1 MQPIGRRLLLAA
13 LVAVA
18 ALVLHELRYV
28 IGYGGLAGEAL
39 ASQGHGYLP
48 AASFGVMALLALG
61 VGQVLL
67 AVRRALRSSIASP
80 APPFG
85 VLWLASICALLTV
98 YCGQE
103 LLEGVLS
110 PGHPNGLAA
119 LAADG
124 GWSALPL
131 AVGLGLLVALALR
144 GVAAVEA
151 LVAKRARGPRG
162 RLRGAPRARRPRPDA
177 ERPLI
182 SVLALKLASRAP
194 PGPAQAS

>member
-1 MQPIGRRLLLAA
+1 VLLLLGFAA
-13 LVAVA
+13 
-18 ALVLHELRYV
+18 
-28 IGYGGLAGEAL
+28 
-39 ASQGHGYLP
+39 
-48 AASFGVMALLALG
+48 
-61 VGQVLL
+61 GQVLL
-67 AVRRALRSSIASP
+67 ALRRALRSATASP

-85 VLWLASICALLTV
+85 LLWLSSICALLAV

-110 PGHPNGLAA
+110 SGHPSGFAA
-119 LAADG
+119 LAVDG

-144 GVAAVEA
+144 GVAAAEA
-151 LVAKRARGPRG
+151 LVAKRARARRG
-162 RLRGAPRARRPRPDA
+162 RVRAPRARRPRPDA

-194 PGPAQAS
+194 PGLARAS

>member
-18 ALVLHELRYV
+18 ALVLHELRYL
-28 IGYGGLAGEAL
+28 IGYGGVASEAL

-48 AASFGVMALLALG
+48 AASSGVLLLFTLG
-61 VGQVLL
+61 VGQALL
-67 AVRRALRSSIASP
+67 AVRRALRSATASP

-85 VLWLASICALLTV
+85 VLWLASICALLMI

-110 PGHPNGLAA
+110 PGHPSGFAA

-131 AVGLGLLVALALR
+131 AAGLGLLVAVALR
-144 GVAAVEA
+144 GVAAAEA
-151 LVAKRARGPRG
+151 LVARRARHGRG
-162 RLRGAPRARRPRPDA
+162 RVRGAPRARRPRPDA

-194 PGPAQAS
+194 PGPVQAS

>member
-1 MQPIGRRLLLAA
+1 MQPKGRTLLLAA

-18 ALVLHELRYV
+18 VLVLHELRYV

-39 ASQGHGYLP
+39 ASQGHGYVQY
-48 AASFGVMALLALG
+48 ASLGVLLLLGLG

-67 AVRRALRSSIASP
+67 AFRRAVRSATAGP

-85 VLWLASICALLTV
+85 LLWLASICALLTV

-110 PGHPNGLAA
+110 TGHPNGVAA
-119 LAADG
+119 LAAG
-124 GWSALPL
+124 GGLSAFPL
-131 AVGLGLLVALALR
+131 AVGLGLVVALALR
-144 GVAAVEA
+144 GVAAAEA
-151 LVAKRARGPRG
+151 LVAR
-162 RLRGAPRARRPRPDA
+162 RARRKRGSVRAPRVSLPRPDA

-182 SVLALKLASRAP
+182 SVLGRKLASRAP
-194 PGPAQAS
+194 PDPVLAS